1 MEKKEQALLTLAIDT
16 GLFIATPLAILERFR
31 MLKTELFATLTNVG
45 AGELGGIQLYLV
57 DGDLSL
63 AEAEAA
69 IEANGPVG
77 PNDRITEAVVER
89 PVFKVGGV
97 SRAPGA
103 QSQEGLHLTNP
114 TGGPMLSINPRWT
127 FARTK
132 GWNWMVYNN
141 GPAPTTGTLLKI
153 QAKSFGVWVT

>member
-1 MEKKEQALLTLAIDT
+1 MPQGWDTSYWRPKMGFGKDGKGVIIMEKKEQALLTLAIDT

-69 IEANGPVG
+69 IEAN
-77 PNDRITEAVVER
+77 
-89 PVFKVGGV
+89 
-97 SRAPGA
+97 
-103 QSQEGLHLTNP
+103 
-114 TGGPMLSINPRWT
+114 
-127 FARTK
+127 
-132 GWNWMVYNN
+132 
-141 GPAPTTGTLLKI
+141 
-153 QAKSFGVWVT
+153 